1 MKNIGRDIKKILLGL
16 SYQNA
21 GDFLSRKE
29 KLTLLGH
36 KPARQTNRVVD
47 LELQS
52 HIVDSQPSEAPEKSA
67 A

>member
-1 MKNIGRDIKKILLGL
+1 MKKIGRDIKKILSGL

-29 KLTLLGH
+29 KLVLLGH
-36 KPARQTNRVVD
+36 EAARQTGNVIELNSQVHVVD
-47 LELQS
+47 AQS
-52 HIVDSQPSEAPEKSA
+52 SEKTA

>member
-1 MKNIGRDIKKILLGL
+1 MKKIGRDIKKILSGL

-29 KLTLLGH
+29 KLVVLGH
-36 KPARQTNRVVD
+36 KPAKQNVNNVVD
-47 LELQS
+47 TEM
-52 HIVDSQPSEAPEKSA
+52 PEKEA